1 MVTGDFIAVGIL
13 LFCAVLSF
21 LGALKW
27 LLRIAGGLA
36 LGALIL
42 MGLSLLADNPEF
54 NDASQGVFRQ
64 GVVMPCM
71 RYQVRSIKLFN
82 AATHDKQRP

>member
-1 MVTGDFIAVGIL
+1 MVTGDLIAIGIL
-13 LFCAVLSF
+13 LFCAILSL

-42 MGLSLLADNPEF
+42 VGLSLLADNPKF

-64 GVVMPCM
+64 GVVIPCM
-71 RYQVRSIKLFN
+71 RYQVRSIKLFDK
-82 AATHDKQRP
+82 ATHDKQHP

>member
-1 MVTGDFIAVGIL
+1 MVTGDFIAMGVL
-13 LFCAVLSF
+13 LFCAVLSL

-27 LLRIAGGLA
+27 LLRIAGGVA
-36 LGALIL
+36 LGALVL

-64 GVVMPCM
+64 GVVIPCM
-71 RYQVRSIKLFN
+71 RYQVRSIKLFDK
-82 AATHDKQRP
+82 ATYDEPHP